1 MYDGEIKLYIKSFAI
16 IRVYY
21 MKDEIVL
28 LVVRTA
34 CPSSLSVH
42 ATRQCD
48 FHFSPIS
55 GSSYI
60 FRYPICETGSFFDD
74 FDNLR

>member
-1 MYDGEIKLYIKSFAI
+1 
-16 IRVYY
+16 

-28 LVVRTA
+28 LVVRT
-34 CPSSLSVH
+34 SLSVH

-60 FRYPICETGSFFDD
+60 FRYPICETGSSFDE

>member
-55 GSSYI
+55 GS
-60 FRYPICETGSFFDD
+60 
-74 FDNLR
+74 